1 MVYLGAA
8 SWMFF
13 MALLGDRPRLRDHVV
28 TLGVGLGALLAALL
42 VAVPAAG
49 TALGT
54 AVPGAAHGDM
64 VQELFV
70 TQGAWIATA
79 GVGIGGYA
87 LSRLGRTLRR
97 PRQLT
102 FEVLGMSAAA
112 ALVPAS
118 LHHLSFLLVL
128 VPGAVAGVAATLLEE
143 VSRPVAVLAGLLGTL
158 VFVAVFLGAR
168 AFPVLGLP
176 ELLLGTAGLAY
187 ALGRWTDLHPA
198 SMQRP
203 GPLLWAALAC
213 GFVLAYLA

>member
-1 MVYLGAA
+1 VVYIGAG

-28 TLGVGLGALLAALL
+28 TLGLGLGSLLAALL

-54 AVPGAAHGDM
+54 AVPGAVHGDM
-64 VQELFV
+64 IQELFV

-79 GVGIGGYA
+79 AVGIGGYA
-87 LSRLGRTLRR
+87 LSRFGRRFREPR
-97 PRQLT
+97 PLAY
-102 FEVLGMSAAA
+102 EVLALSAVA

-128 VPGAVAGVAATLLEE
+128 VPGAVAGVAVTLLEE
-143 VSRPVAVLAGLLGTL
+143 TPRPVAVLVGLLGTL
-158 VFVAVFLGAR
+158 LFGVVFLAAR
-168 AFPVLGLP
+168 ALPVLGLP
-176 ELLLGTAGLAY
+176 ELLLGTAGIAY

-198 SMQRP
+198 SLQRP